1 VIDVV
6 AELDV
11 VAAPVD
17 MKNQSQQEVYYLD
30 ETFAV
35 GDVEK
40 HQDVGNP
47 H

>member
-1 VIDVV
+1 MIDVV
-6 AELDV
+6 ADLDA
-11 VAAPVD
+11 VAALVD